1 MLMPDRSLP
10 LLNLL
15 NQELLGTYDVNACS
29 HMLQFLQG
37 INTYVMLWQL
47 HTLVVTDVL
56 ICM

>member
-1 MLMPDRSLP
+1 MPDRSLP